1 VSVYTRP
8 AATALKLLRKFGQ
21 FMTLTQ
27 RTTGDYDPATGSA
40 SVTESGQTVT
50 GAVFDFPSKL
60 IDGTRILTGD
70 KEVLIAASGLTLT
83 PAPGMKLTDADGN
96 VFEVITAQPLAPA
109 GEAVIHT
116 LQVRA

>member
-1 VSVYTRP
+1 MSVYTRSI
-8 AATALKLLRKFGQ
+8 ASALRMLRKYGQ

-27 RTTGDYDPATGSA
+27 RTTGAYNPATATA

-50 GAVFDFPSKL
+50 GAVFDYPTKQ
-60 IDGTRILTGD
+60 IDGTLILRGD
-70 KEVLIAASGLTLT
+70 KQVIVAASGLTVT
-83 PAPGMKLTDADGN
+83 PAPGMKLTDVNGD
-96 VFEVITAQPLAPA
+96 VFEVIAAEALAPA